1 MSNQSNPESAEPKLP
16 RKPYVKPK
24 IEQVS
29 LVLEE
34 AVLGTGCKIETLDG
48 MGECYTAP
56 FTPAQ
61 LLGS

>member
-1 MSNQSNPESAEPKLP
+1 MSNQTNPEPAVPKPP

-48 MGECYTAP
+48 LGDCYTAP